1 MEDKNLHEKTAQSKG
16 EEIVDAAS
24 YTILSFPAAKLPS
37 YYISMIYSKWLRSL
51 RYGNDAYKKIKSKT
65 YYDNYHDFIENLL
78 KKPDSII
85 RLAVLSNDHDVVLGF
100 AVSREDVLDYIYVHQ
115 DYRNNKIGAHLIPEG
130 ITTFSQITK
139 MAKNIWQTNAKYKM
153 LQFNPF
159 A

>member
-1 MEDKNLHEKTAQSKG
+1 MNSIEVMIED
-16 EEIVDAAS
+16 IAS
-24 YTILSFPAAKLPS
+24 RESLGPSSYLILSFPAAQLPS
-37 YYISMIYSKWLRSL
+37 YYVSMIYSKWLHSL

-85 RLAVLSNDHDVVLGF
+85 RLAVLSSDHDVVLGF

-115 DYRNNKIGAHLIPEG
+115 DYRNNKIGANLIPGG
-130 ITTFSQITK
+130 ITTFSHITK
-139 MAKNIWQTNAKYKM
+139 IAKNIWQSNAKYKK